1 MPHLELGSTH
11 LAHRSMN
18 AVHGM
23 EAVQMTDKEKQLA
36 KEERE
41 ARQKKVTYEPE
52 KVGDDPE
59 YRAFIEKN
67 NDKMV
72 DKIDALGGLDKYI
85 KALEALYNSARE
97 IDEASVPGHY
107 RDTFDRTSQENMA
120 LQSRELFLP
129 LSKDLSYKKSKAS
142 WYKRLLGHIEQMKQS
157 EVSVD
162 EKPEVPL
169 KRKRVVIKGVTHLYE
184 EAMVDDTHAL
194 IIYKESDPQFKE
206 PLGYYLWDN
215 EKKKMK
221 GKLQPMP

>member
-18 AVHGM
+18 DVHGM
-23 EAVQMTDKEKQLA
+23 EAVQMTEQERQFA
-36 KEERE
+36 KEEKE
-41 ARQKKVTYEPE
+41 ARNKKVTYEPE

-59 YRAFIEKN
+59 YHEYIEKN

-72 DKIDALGGLDKYI
+72 DKIEALGGLDKYV
-85 KALEALYNSARE
+85 KALEALYKSARE

-107 RDTFDRTSQENMA
+107 RSTFDRTSQENMA
-120 LQSRELFLP
+120 LQSRELLLP
-129 LSKDLSYKKSKAS
+129 LYKDVSYKKSKEA
-142 WYKRLLGHIEQMKQS
+142 WYKRLLGHIEQMKES

-162 EKPEVPL
+162 NKPEPPP
-169 KRKRVVIKGVTHLYE
+169 KRKRVIIKGVTHLFE
-184 EAMVDDTHAL
+184 EALVDDEHAL

-206 PLGYYLWDN
+206 PLGYYMWDS